1 MKMNNVKVVMIETN
15 KIKPYLRNAR
25 FNDETVQ
32 KLVEIIPKVGFN
44 QPIVVDKENVIV
56 KGHSRWKA
64 AIKLGIDKVPCI
76 ISENS
81 DEVNKLDRLADNKIQ
96 EFSKWDNSI
105 LSTELASINLDDI
118 ELSDFGFDL
127 SSFNEMPQINTNWD
141 LDYEVPRYPE
151 NTYATDT
158 DHKEVVYNPVYPKHE
173 EITEKDIMKTVATN
187 EVEYGHL
194 TCPNCGQVCLYKK
207 D

>member
-1 MKMNNVKVVMIETN
+1 MNNVNIVMIETN

-25 FNDETVQ
+25 FNEETVQ

-44 QPIVVDKENVIV
+44 QPIVIDKENVIV

-76 ISENS
+76 ISQNS

-105 LSTELASINLDDI
+105 LSTELASINIDDI
-118 ELSDFGFDL
+118 DLNDFGFDL
-127 SSFNEMPQINTNWD
+127 SSLNEIPKLNTEWD
-141 LDYEVPRYPE
+141 LDVEIPTYSE
-151 NTYATDT
+151 NTNYSQPNNNN
-158 DHKEVVYNPVYPKHE
+158 VNPTTVYPKQE

-187 EVEYGHL
+187 NAEYGHL

-207 D
+207 G

>member
-1 MKMNNVKVVMIETN
+1 MNNVNIVMIETN

-44 QPIVVDKENVIV
+44 QPIVIDKENVIV

-81 DEVNKLDRLADNKIQ
+81 DEINKLDRLADNKIQ
-96 EFSKWDNSI
+96 EFSKWDDSI
-105 LSTELASINLDDI
+105 LSTELASINIDDI

-127 SSFNEMPQINTNWD
+127 STFNEMPQINTNWN
-141 LDYEVPRYPE
+141 LDYEVPEYSE
-151 NTYATDT
+151 SINSNN
-158 DHKEVVYNPVYPKHE
+158 EVYQTPTYNPVYPKQQ

-187 EVEYGHL
+187 EAEYGHL